1 MIGASDLRAGVKVE
15 IDGEPY
21 LIVDAVHV
29 KPAKGGAFVRTK
41 FRNLR
46 TGNQLERTHRVV
58 EKFDEPEIEERRL
71 QYLYA
76 QGEDIHFMDSHNY
89 EQLSLTGK
97 ELGDSRKFLK
107 ENMEAVVMF
116 YKGRPIGVTL
126 PNFVELLVADTG
138 CGVSADDK
146 EKLFL
151 PYFST
156 KGRGTGLG
164 LAIVSHI
171 LAEHGGRIRVEDNR
185 PVGARFYVELPA
197 AAAETAALEIEAR
210 V

>member
-1 MIGASDLRAGVKVE
+1 MIGANEFRAGKRVE

-46 TGNQLERTHRVV
+46 TGNQLERTFRVV

-71 QYLYA
+71 QYLYEQA
-76 QGEDIHFMDSHNY
+76 GECHFMDSQNY
-89 EQLSLTGK
+89 EQLSLTT
-97 ELGDSRKFLK
+97 EQLGESKKFLK

-126 PNFVELLVADTG
+126 PNFVELY
-138 CGVSADDK
+138 VSETD
-146 EKLFL
+146 
-151 PYFST
+151 PG
-156 KGRGTGLG
+156 GRGDTATGGTKPATLETG
-164 LAIVSHI
+164 AVIKVPFHI
-171 LAEHGGRIRVEDNR
+171 NTGDLLKIDTRSGEYIERIR
-185 PVGARFYVELPA
+185 A
-197 AAAETAALEIEAR
+197 A
-210 V
+210 